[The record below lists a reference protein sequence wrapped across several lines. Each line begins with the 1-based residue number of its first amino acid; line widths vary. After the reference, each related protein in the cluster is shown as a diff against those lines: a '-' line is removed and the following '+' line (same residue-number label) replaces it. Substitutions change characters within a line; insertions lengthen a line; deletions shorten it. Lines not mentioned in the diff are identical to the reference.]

1 MLTGAVTTRV
11 FGLVYMTN
19 PTAFI
24 YCLRHNDI
32 EVSRCQTGA
41 VGSYTSSDWRELV
54 AVVRERD

>member
-32 EVSRCQTGA
+32 EVSRCQTGT
-41 VGSYTSSDWRELV
+41 VGSYTDSDWRELETG
-54 AVVRERD
+54 VRENI